1 MLYKLKA
8 YRKEILGEL
17 IGQLE
22 QVQSE
27 QIQSQ
32 GIVGRIDKE
41 IADLSAKN
49 LVMSR
54 LHASGALSDAD
65 YAQKFAEINN
75 KLTELRKER
84 RRQFS
89 DEEDKQLSALKN
101 LNDIISE
108 YEPNSQFDGDLFE
121 QIVEKIVVDSNAQIT
136 FCLYGDLC
144 RAVRL
149 VVRTARRS
157 DTHLYGNASA
167 ARAAVRKP

>member
-54 LHASGALSDAD
+54 LHASGALNDTD

-89 DEEDKQLSALKN
+89 NEEDKQLTALKN

-144 RAVRL
+144 LTETIPEKRRCYHYEEQNDSIRL
-149 VVRTARRS
+149 C
-157 DTHLYGNASA
+157 L
-167 ARAAVRKP
+167 

>member
-1 MLYKLKA
+1 MAKAVLGNRETLLILRAYGGQMLVNTLFFA
-8 YRKEILGEL
+8 DEIQQSPAKEVNAKCSESELALGEL

-54 LHASGALSDAD
+54 LHASGALNDTD

-89 DEEDKQLSALKN
+89 NEEDPALRGTRK
-101 LNDIISE
+101 
-108 YEPNSQFDGDLFE
+108 
-121 QIVEKIVVDSNAQIT
+121 
-136 FCLYGDLC
+136 
-144 RAVRL
+144 
-149 VVRTARRS
+149 TAC
-157 DTHLYGNASA
+157 TIQEC
-167 ARAAVRKP
+167 